1 MKKVNYVVLSMK
13 TFSHVVI
20 SMVTKI
26 QLGTKTWHICVYDQ
40 KMVISY
46 ICFVINVKFWRSEAL
61 WWIPKLMLIFF

>member
-61 WWIPKLMLIFF
+61 W